1 MANFERLSV
10 LVDNGVYEIYIGSD
24 GKLHISWILPDPP
37 PEVFSELK
45 AVTAILE
52 HAAQLKDRAVAA
64 KFQGFA
70 EEVLNNRA
78 KEIGGFLA
86 QAGKQVA
93 AGR

>member
-1 MANFERLSV
+1 MAHFERLNV

-24 GKLHISWILPDPP
+24 GKLHIRWILPDPP
-37 PEVFSELK
+37 PELFSELK
-45 AVTAILE
+45 AVSAILN

-78 KEIGGFLA
+78 KEITGILA
-86 QAGKQVA
+86 GAGKEAAVA
-93 AGR
+93 H